1 MPAGKEP
8 TEMIR
13 SMTAYGRATAVV
25 HDREFT
31 VEIKSVNNRYFDCSV
46 RLPRTWSFMEGR
58 VKSYLSAAGVS
69 RGKVDVTI
77 TEQVLQ
83 STGGVVRLDA
93 AMAESYIAALRELC
107 QQFDLVDDISVMRV
121 AENRELF
128 VVQKAD
134 DNLEQLWTDV
144 QQVLSQATTQFLAQ
158 REAEGERLKNDIAQ
172 KKEAIARI
180 VPQIEELSEKSKAE
194 YHDKLKARLEQAL
207 SDQRITIDENRI
219 LTECA
224 LFADRVAVDEETVR
238 LRSHFDT
245 FDGLLQSDGPVGR
258 NLDFL
263 LQEMNREINTIGS
276 KCNNTEITGLV
287 IAVKGELEKIREQ
300 IQNIE

>member
-1 MPAGKEP
+1 MCGLAARLEFYGG
-8 TEMIR
+8 THQSVFIR
-13 SMTAYGRATAVV
+13 SGCFARQSGYY
-25 HDREFT
+25 HHP
-31 VEIKSVNNRYFDCSV
+31 NRCA
-46 RLPRTWSFMEGR
+46 
-58 VKSYLSAAGVS
+58 KC
-69 RGKVDVTI
+69 
-77 TEQVLQ
+77 
-83 STGGVVRLDA
+83 TGGVVRLDA

-224 LFADRVAVDEETVR
+224 LFADRVC
-238 LRSHFDT
+238 
-245 FDGLLQSDGPVGR
+245 GG
-258 NLDFL
+258 
-263 LQEMNREINTIGS
+263 
-276 KCNNTEITGLV
+276 
-287 IAVKGELEKIREQ
+287 
-300 IQNIE
+300 